1 MLSVRIQKCVRS
13 GDSHLGTPQ
22 VHRVPVIVDEFVKR
36 GGNTEELANLNQ
48 DLRQRYGADLSSVAW
63 RWWVH
68 VSLICCKQML
78 CVHLRPLRSAR
89 EHAQRV
95 CTQRP
100 VRVRHTQT
108 YKRLI
113 FIPFHEYSNW
123 ILLRKLK
130 PHFIPIATPIK
141 RH

>member
-1 MLSVRIQKCVRS
+1 MLSVRIQKYVRS
-13 GDSHLGTPQ
+13 GDSRPGTSQ

-68 VSLICCKQML
+68 VSMICCKQML

-89 EHAQRV
+89 TRTCSAGVHAETCASTTYPDLQANDRYSFSRV
-95 CTQRP
+95 LTLDSPAQIE
-100 VRVRHTQT
+100 T
-108 YKRLI
+108 
-113 FIPFHEYSNW
+113 
-123 ILLRKLK
+123 
-130 PHFIPIATPIK
+130 
-141 RH
+141 